1 MADGLEEREEQQ
13 LDDDVGGDWP
23 GKEGEVG
30 HHGVPV
36 HKRGFRKKLSDR
48 KPIS

>member
-30 HHGVPV
+30 HHGGQFTSAGSGKTERP
-36 HKRGFRKKLSDR
+36 
-48 KPIS
+48 